1 MNIKVQRQKP
11 NRGEGAQGEM
21 RLVIMA
27 RGSWLY
33 IKGGNQW
40 HTLNL
45 IPSEERNQSSRRERG
60 DFQRRVRLLTD
71 SNNDNTFDTSGSI
84 TDPGGT
90 NAGASLPP
98 ATP

>member
-45 IPSEERNQSSRRERG
+45 TPSESANQADRRARG
-60 DFQRRVRLLTD
+60 DFQRKVLKIAGTHSSALD
-71 SNNDNTFDTSGSI
+71 GNI
-84 TDPGGT
+84 MDPGGT
-90 NAGASLPP
+90 NSGGSLPP

>member
-27 RGSWLY
+27 RGAWLY

-45 IPSEERNQSSRRERG
+45 VPSEERNQTARRRRG
-60 DFQRRVRLLTD
+60 DLQRDILVVTD
-71 SNNDNTFDTSGSI
+71 SNDDGTFDTNGSI
-84 TDPGGT
+84 MNPGGD
-90 NAGASLPP
+90 GSGPP
-98 ATP
+98 DAPL